1 MKKKK
6 SIKTIIFVAVL
17 GGLIPVNLL
26 TILIY
31 SWLYGYISNTVIETY
46 QNSLYLYA
54 EQNQNQLES
63 AERYVKRMV
72 SGNNWDGLRYESGS
86 KEYELDKINLKFEI
100 SDGTSESYWNGVD
113 SIYVYI
119 KHTGEIIEGRNTA
132 KISIKENDENKEW
145 MRTQALSRWGLVT
158 PNETTYLSL
167 NLGNSIYHLGIFI
180 KPETVLDT
188 WTKNSGFDILLANTV
203 TEIQRD
209 GYYAIAT
216 PFMSDQL
223 QMVTYIPVD
232 HIKKSM
238 PIQYMLLFLSIFAGA
253 CVVFILVILLQR
265 HLILPLKNMENTILK
280 INDGQTNVRV
290 NSGSITNEMLAIE
303 GAFNMLM
310 DNIYNLEIKNYEMEI
325 ENQKAQLM
333 NLQLQINPHLLLN
346 TLNIIYGLSE
356 IEEYKSI
363 QTFTRQLVQYFR
375 YSLKRT
381 DEFVTVKQ
389 ELEFVKNYE
398 GVQLVR
404 YPESFYVVYDVEQE
418 LLEEKI
424 PPLIIEN
431 FVENSAKYS
440 VKQKKTEVLII
451 IKKRENYLHISI
463 CDDGVGIDDSILRTI
478 REEKYYEKDGEVHV
492 GIWNCIRRLHLF
504 YGEAAKFSI
513 TSAIGEGT
521 QVWMEIPCTKG
532 GDPDESTY
540 GG

>member
-6 SIKTIIFVAVL
+6 SIKTIIFVAVA
-17 GGLIPVNLL
+17 GGLIPVNLFM
-26 TILIY
+26 ILIY
-31 SWLYGYISNTVIETY
+31 SWLYRYISNTVLETY
-46 QNSLYLYA
+46 QNSLSLYA
-54 EQNQNQLES
+54 EQSQNQLES

-72 SGNNWDGLRYESGS
+72 GGNNWDGLRYESGS

-119 KHTGEIIEGRNTA
+119 KHTGEIIEGRNTY
-132 KISIKENDENKEW
+132 KISIEENEENKEW
-145 MRTQALSRWGLVT
+145 MRTQGLANWGLVT
-158 PNETTYLSL
+158 PNETAYLNL
-167 NLGNSIYHLGIFI
+167 CLGNSVYHLGIFI
-180 KPETVLDT
+180 KPETVLET
-188 WTKNSGFDILLANTV
+188 WTNNSEFDITLVSAETK
-203 TEIQRD
+203 IQRK
-209 GYYAIAT
+209 GYYAIST
-216 PFMSDQL
+216 PFITDQI
-223 QMVTYIPVD
+223 QMVTYIPVN

-238 PIQYMLLFLSIFAGA
+238 PVQSLLLFISILAG
-253 CVVFILVILLQR
+253 VFVIFILVILLQR

-280 INDGQTNVRV
+280 ISDGRTNVRV
-290 NSGSITNEMLAIE
+290 NSGSITKEMLAIE
-303 GAFNMLM
+303 DAFNVLM
-310 DNIYNLEIKNYEMEI
+310 DNIYNLEIKTYEMEI

-381 DEFVTVKQ
+381 DELVTVKQ
-389 ELEFVKNYE
+389 ELDFVKNYA

-404 YPESFYVVYDVEQE
+404 YPESFYVIYDVEQE

-440 VKQKKTEVLII
+440 AKQKMTEVLII
-451 IKKRENYLHISI
+451 IKKRDNYLNISI
-463 CDDGVGIDDSILRTI
+463 CDDGIGIEESVLRII

-492 GIWNCIRRLHLF
+492 GIWNCIRRLRLF

-513 TSAIGEGT
+513 TSVIGEGT